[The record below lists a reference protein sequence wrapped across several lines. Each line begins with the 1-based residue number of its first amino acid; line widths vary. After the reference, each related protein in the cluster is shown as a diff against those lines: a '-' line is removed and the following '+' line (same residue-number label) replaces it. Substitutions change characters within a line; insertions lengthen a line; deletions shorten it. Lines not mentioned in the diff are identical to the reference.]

1 MRLRS
6 GNLNPSPVYAD
17 GKIYVLSE
25 QGTTVVL
32 KPSADP
38 KKPAEIIATNELN
51 GGMTRASIA
60 VAGKQLI
67 IRTANQLW
75 CIGK

>member
-1 MRLRS
+1 LK
-6 GNLNPSPVYAD
+6 GAQLNPSPVYAD

-25 QGTTVVL
+25 RGTTTVL
-32 KPSADP
+32 NPSDDP
-38 KKPAEIIATNELN
+38 KKQAEIIATNELDE
-51 GGMTRASIA
+51 MTRASIA

-67 IRTANQLW
+67 IRTANRLW